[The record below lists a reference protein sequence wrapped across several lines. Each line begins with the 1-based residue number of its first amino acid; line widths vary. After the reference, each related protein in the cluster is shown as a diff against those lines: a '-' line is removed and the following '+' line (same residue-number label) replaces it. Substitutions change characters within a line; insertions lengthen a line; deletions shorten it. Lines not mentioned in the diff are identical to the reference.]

1 MMNFFLDMQ
10 YFFIRSVQLQNNWIF
25 RNNYFLEAFWMVVSG
40 LSTVNEVSEVSAY
53 VASESINCKVTK
65 IKSFSDGAI

>member
-1 MMNFFLDMQ
+1 
-10 YFFIRSVQLQNNWIF
+10 
-25 RNNYFLEAFWMVVSG
+25 MVVSG

-65 IKSFSDGAI
+65 MQSFSDVAI